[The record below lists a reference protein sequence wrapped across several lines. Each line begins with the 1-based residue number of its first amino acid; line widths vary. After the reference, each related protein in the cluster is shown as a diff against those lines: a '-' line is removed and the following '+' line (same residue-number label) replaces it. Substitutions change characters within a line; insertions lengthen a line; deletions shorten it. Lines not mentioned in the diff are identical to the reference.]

1 MLIYIYICKYI
12 YSYFVINQ
20 QPPHPASGVP
30 QAVTTQCADATRPC
44 AERKHITRRAWPQ
57 QHREDVTRPCSER
70 SHYSVVKMS
79 KASSRCHKTMCRA

>member
-1 MLIYIYICKYI
+1 MLIYIYVNI

-44 AERKHITRRAWPQ
+44 AERKHITRRA
-57 QHREDVTRPCSER
+57 
-70 SHYSVVKMS
+70 
-79 KASSRCHKTMCRA
+79 